1 MERTTSTIVT
11 FRFAF
16 RLEGLP
22 GSYPA
27 GSYIIETIE
36 ELVLGVSVV
45 AYRRVGT
52 FITLPMLRG
61 LSSGRQIVP
70 ITPEC
75 LEAAIDRDN
84 RAYDAQPAP
93 VSHSLRAPS
102 RSSQDS
108 PFNRRQLADCRTPEV
123 FSSPSRSTWSFRTKS
138 IMPLLYIALTYI
150 AFGFLALV
158 IMGAPF

>member
-16 RLEGLP
+16 QLEDLP

-27 GSYIIETIE
+27 GSYTIETIE
-36 ELVLGVSVV
+36 ELILGVSVV
-45 AYRRVGT
+45 AYRRIGT
-52 FITLPMLRG
+52 FIKLPMLRG

-84 RAYDAQPAP
+84 RSHNVQAASASPAQ
-93 VSHSLRAPS
+93 
-102 RSSQDS
+102 RSSSLFNRDPIS
-108 PFNRRQLADCRTPEV
+108 NRRQLADCRNPEM
-123 FSSPSRSTWSFRTKS
+123 FNSLSRNSGSFNTS
-138 IMPLLYIALTYI
+138 NLIQLLHIALTGI
-150 AFGFLALV
+150 VFGFIALV
-158 IMGAPF
+158 IMGAPL